1 MDFHRALS
9 ALFTNQAAVQPLL
22 GSLGFPFNDGTSIL
36 TTALA
41 AQSGGKKL
49 DTPLGILPFDSLPTT
64 NLLTPT
70 KKIKLE
76 DELCASPVSS
86 RSSTVSSSHF
96 SSPQRSPSRKMSVPI
111 PEEKKDSA
119 YFERRR
125 KNNDAA
131 KRSRDARRQ
140 KEEQIASKA
149 HALERE
155 NMQLRGKVSSLEQE
169 AAQLRFLL
177 FSKISP
183 ANSEVSC
190 ESNDSTETNDS
201 NDSKS
206 DSTIEV

>member
-86 RSSTVSSSHF
+86 RSSTVSSSHVSWEKLLALIKLLELF
-96 SSPQRSPSRKMSVPI
+96 SVFKSPTVTI
-111 PEEKKDSA
+111 TKDVGSDS
-119 YFERRR
+119 RR
-125 KNNDAA
+125 KKGLFQFFKFQVYTIPKNLKTN
-131 KRSRDARRQ
+131 RD
-140 KEEQIASKA
+140 
-149 HALERE
+149 L
-155 NMQLRGKVSSLEQE
+155 
-169 AAQLRFLL
+169 
-177 FSKISP
+177 P
-183 ANSEVSC
+183 
-190 ESNDSTETNDS
+190 
-201 NDSKS
+201 
-206 DSTIEV
+206 